1 MQADILASFCPLQ
14 ITDETLDHLQLCC
27 ASTEKLDMSWLGP
40 YDAVTRHGISR
51 YRICPLAL
59 VLTVQSQILDLL
71 CLSYVAI
78 IFQCNKVNSRVE

>member
-1 MQADILASFCPLQ
+1 
-14 ITDETLDHLQLCC
+14 
-27 ASTEKLDMSWLGP
+27 MSWLGP

-59 VLTVQSQILDLL
+59 VLTVQSQILDLP

-78 IFQCNKVNSRVE
+78 IFPCIKVNSRVE